1 MTDACTGPVTIAV
14 STGVQI
20 SRCHPYGVIADDC
33 DESSA
38 IWPANMSRTVNM
50 PAGGNLMS
58 AATIVASLA
67 LTVLLAAASAPKL
80 LDPVSA
86 RKNAERLGVSTG
98 LYLYIVGA
106 CQGLA
111 VVGLIVG
118 LFWWPLEIVAA
129 SGVGL
134 LMIAVVGDHRRAGE
148 PMSKALPASLGLV
161 LAAFVIGGQVVML
174 AR

>member
-1 MTDACTGPVTIAV
+1 
-14 STGVQI
+14 
-20 SRCHPYGVIADDC
+20 
-33 DESSA
+33 
-38 IWPANMSRTVNM
+38 
-50 PAGGNLMS
+50 MS
-58 AATIVASLA
+58 AATIVASLV

-86 RKNAERLGVSTG
+86 RKKAERLGVSTG
-98 LYLYIVGA
+98 LYLDIVGA
-106 CQGLA
+106 CQGLP

-129 SGVGL
+129 SGVAL
-134 LMIAVVGDHRRAGE
+134 LMIAVVGAHRRAGE

-161 LAAFVIGGQVVML
+161 LAAFVIGGQIVML